1 MKRLLSCPFFFL
13 FLFPSL
19 SLAWDV
25 RKETE
30 QSRSQISFVG
40 ESSLLSTEAGN
51 VQGAGAQ
58 VEFGHFFRDDI
69 SMNIAVATA
78 LASNNGLSSSFTG
91 FYGYANYLISGT
103 CCLSR
108 TSTLVDGNVISS
120 EVTNRTSRWLAG
132 IGLEQFFL
140 NGNRGVYSASGP
152 GVGTSYYFQFWDYT
166 WKAEFRYATLLS
178 NQKPVG
184 ALFLGLGLSFD
195 L

>member
-1 MKRLLSCPFFFL
+1 MKRLLSVFL
-13 FLFPSL
+13 LFPSL

-25 RKETE
+25 RQESE

-40 ESSLLSTEAGN
+40 EGSVLSTEAGS
-51 VQGAGAQ
+51 VQGVGAQ
-58 VEFGHFFRDDI
+58 VEFGHFFRDDL

-108 TSTLVDGNVISS
+108 TRTLVDGNVISS

-132 IGLEQFFL
+132 LGLEQFFL

-152 GVGTSYYFQFWDYT
+152 GVSTSYFFQFWDYT
-166 WKAEFRYATLLS
+166 WKAEARYAHLLS

-184 ALFLGLGLSFD
+184 AMFIGLGLSFD